1 MKEGSSGICLSTTPA
16 FAPSALGPWNNNFN
30 NVDNFDNFYNF
41 WQCKQFLTNSENS
54 DNFYNFWQ
62 FTQSLTIVDNCFYH
76 FDNWKDNP
84 GDLWHLRHWLQ
95 FWQLRTWV
103 HDNFCYQTIKS
114 DTGQNSQFLM
124 FEKTMTF
131 RKHPQRFTL
140 ETCDLCNIWSGWWGD
155 MTLPK
160 WTMTMTLAM
169 TFREHPQRA
178 ILEIC
183 DLRLDTWDTDYISDN
198 WEQQY

>member
-1 MKEGSSGICLSTTPA
+1 MTMTKRQK
-16 FAPSALGPWNNNFN
+16 N
-30 NVDNFDNFYNF
+30 
-41 WQCKQFLTNSENS
+41 
-54 DNFYNFWQ
+54 
-62 FTQSLTIVDNCFYH
+62 
-76 FDNWKDNP
+76 
-84 GDLWHLRHWLQ
+84 LRHWLQ

-178 ILEIC
+178 IPETS
-183 DLRLDTWDTDYISDN
+183 DKKTWPQCRAALTSQYSTHILYMNDQSHGIGVGVTHSLTTPYRGGRGQLKRKEGKQGAGRAWQAAKEWAD
-198 WEQQY
+198 WER

>member
-1 MKEGSSGICLSTTPA
+1 MTSHWMTES
-16 FAPSALGPWNNNFN
+16 
-30 NVDNFDNFYNF
+30 Y
-41 WQCKQFLTNSENS
+41 
-54 DNFYNFWQ
+54 
-62 FTQSLTIVDNCFYH
+62 
-76 FDNWKDNP
+76 P
-84 GDLWHLRHWLQ
+84 GDLWPLRYLIRVTKRQKDKKTKRQKDKKTKRHLRHWLQ

-114 DTGQNSQFLM
+114 DTRQNSQFLM

-169 TFREHPQRA
+169 TFREHPQSA
-178 ILEIC
+178 MLQIF

-198 WEQQY
+198 WE